1 MILFLVFHLMGFFYH
16 TLDKLYRDRHTFNIT
31 INSSLTSYASNRWNI
46 QLLWSTTVLTDMWHH
61 FFWMLTICDINSCSM
76 LTNFCS
82 IIIVASSVDY
92 AGHISRLSQSQKKT
106 FISLETAHIRTTPPV
121 LYLQTNTYTH
131 QETRNNWSKWKINK
145 KNKSNIFFELNMRW
159 GQHFERTVLLRI
171 RMQM

>member
-1 MILFLVFHLMGFFYH
+1 
-16 TLDKLYRDRHTFNIT
+16 
-31 INSSLTSYASNRWNI
+31 
-46 QLLWSTTVLTDMWHH
+46 
-61 FFWMLTICDINSCSM
+61 M

-131 QETRNNWSKWKINK
+131 QETRNIEANEKLTKRINP
-145 KNKSNIFFELNMRW
+145 IYFLN
-159 GQHFERTVLLRI
+159 
-171 RMQM
+171 